1 LNAGGETATAFP
13 VSHRSHVT
21 RLPAGQSMQPP
32 MTTSFHLQAGLYV
45 YTSCRQQRLIWLAT
59 AVGHSQRNPDNGQAG
74 LPTAALSP
82 WAGVGLDQ
90 HVI

>member
-21 RLPAGQSMQPP
+21 RLPAGQSLQSP

-45 YTSCRQQRLIWLAT
+45 YTSCRQQRLVWLALT
-59 AVGHSQRNPDNGQAG
+59 AGLSQRYPDNDQAG
-74 LPTAALSP
+74 LPTAGLSSR
-82 WAGVGLDQ
+82 AAIGQCQ
-90 HVI
+90 HVC